1 MSPPHCILLPDSI
14 PSGFG
19 EDEPVEESGEESKT
33 APEGE
38 ELPEFET
45 MSDNFFSI
53 RLSDSDGAPHYL
65 S

>member
-1 MSPPHCILLPDSI
+1 MLLADSI

-33 APEGE
+33 APEAE
-38 ELPEFET
+38 ELPELET

-53 RLSDSDGAPHYL
+53 RLSDSEGAPYYL

>member
-1 MSPPHCILLPDSI
+1 MLLPESI
-14 PSGFG
+14 PSGFC

-33 APEGE
+33 APEAE

-53 RLSDSDGAPHYL
+53 RLSDSERAPYYL